1 MLKLLKMGK
10 KDMGL
15 GQKLVRAL
23 NRKFRALIDLSSE
36 ILVIGSFS
44 TSLAYLIFF

>member
-23 NRKFRALIDLSSE
+23 NREFRALIDLSSE
-36 ILVIGSFS
+36 IRVVGSFS
-44 TSLAYLIFF
+44 TILANLF